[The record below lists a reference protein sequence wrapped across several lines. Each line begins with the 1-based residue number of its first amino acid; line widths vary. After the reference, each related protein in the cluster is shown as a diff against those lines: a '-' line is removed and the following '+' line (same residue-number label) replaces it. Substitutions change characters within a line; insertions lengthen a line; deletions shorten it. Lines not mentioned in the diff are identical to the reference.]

1 MIFSPFIQTSTDV
14 MGDLLHTANVQGIS
28 ADGIDFDLL
37 SYETY
42 FKGSVD
48 EEWQHL
54 IGDDLLTQTTEIE
67 IRSEYFHL
75 TQEYQIRIRPSKVHP
90 YLDLRCSIA
99 TDKTKSKAVAII
111 DPSSTIPLKKGVQ
124 EWMKEAIRRK
134 KLQHKLMIGIGEH
147 NLDQE
152 INRLLLKIQ
161 KEGPLTSPYRLPIAE
176 CFPPVPPTNDAV
188 LLHYK
193 QLRKENN
200 LIDGVQ
206 PGDMVLE
213 YIFPKHGR
221 DGRGCNGKH
230 IAIPEPIV
238 KYAGFIVIDNAT
250 ITSEQNEESIRFYAN
265 VSGYIQRPKGVFSIA
280 QELRIESASFK
291 KTGSIE
297 AGVDK
302 DISLTIKQNISSQDA
317 VGVGINID
325 VQKLDIS
332 GTVGDNAKIQACE
345 LNIGSQT
352 HKKSQINVTEIA
364 NIHLHRGNLKAKEA
378 NIDVLEAGKVE
389 ADIVRIKQMVGGEI
403 IARIVHIETLYS
415 NARITA
421 LESITIDNIEGEGNN
436 FIIDPHSISS
446 YHEKIAALEIDIRT
460 KNSHLQE
467 ESKEFIARQISF
479 KEKNVRIKLFQQRVI
494 DAQKNGTTPMKA
506 DVARIQQ
513 YKLEAEALKQT
524 AEKLREKDTHIHL
537 LRTELEK
544 LYDAD
549 LHAVVTHH
557 GNYSGHDRIVFIDP
571 KNHQEYAISPEGK
584 VTHVRLRREGDE
596 KRLILES

>member
-1 MIFSPFIQTSTDV
+1 MKFTPIVKSSTDIPE
-14 MGDLLHTANVQGIS
+14 DLLNAANSRGIS
-28 ADGIDFDLL
+28 ADRVDFDLL

-42 FKGSVD
+42 FKGTVD
-48 EEWQHL
+48 EEWQL
-54 IGDDLLTQTTEIE
+54 LEGNDLLTQTTEIE
-67 IRSEYFHL
+67 IRSEHFQL
-75 TQEYQIRIRPSKVHP
+75 RQEYQIRIRSPKPHP
-90 YLDLRCSIA
+90 YLDLRFSIA
-99 TDKTKSKAVAII
+99 TDKTKSKAVAIL

-124 EWMKEAIRRK
+124 EWIKEAITRK
-134 KLQHKLMIGIGEH
+134 KLLHKLFIGIGED

-161 KEGPLTSPYRLPIAE
+161 KEGPLTAPYRLPIAE
-176 CFPPVPPTNDAV
+176 CFPSVAPLNDAV

-193 QLRKENN
+193 QLKKEKN
-200 LIDGVQ
+200 LIEGVH
-206 PGDMVLE
+206 PGDLLLE
-213 YIFPKHGR
+213 YVFPKHGR
-221 DGRGCNGKH
+221 DGRSCNGQH
-230 IAIPEPIV
+230 IAVPEPIV
-238 KYAGFIVIDNAT
+238 KYSGFIVIDDAT
-250 ITSEQNEESIRFYAN
+250 IRSEQNEESIRFYAS
-265 VSGYIQRPKGVFSIA
+265 VSGFIQRQKEIFSIA
-280 QELRIESASFK
+280 QELKIESASFK

-297 AGVDK
+297 AGMDK
-302 DISLTIKQNISSQDA
+302 DIALTIKQNISSQDA
-317 VGVGINID
+317 VGMGVNID

-345 LNIGSQT
+345 LTIGSQT

-378 NIDVLEAGKVE
+378 NINILEAGKIE
-389 ADIVRIKQMVGGEI
+389 ADIVRIKEMAGGEI

-421 LESITIDNIEGEGNN
+421 LESITIDNIKGEGNN
-436 FIIDPHSISS
+436 LIINPHSINA
-446 YHEKIAALEIDIRT
+446 YHEQIAALETDIRT

-479 KEKNVRIKLFQQRVI
+479 KEKSSRIKQFQQRII

-513 YKLEAEALKQT
+513 YRAEAETLKQT
-524 AEKLREKDTHIHL
+524 AEELREKEAHIDT

-544 LYDAD
+544 FYDAD

-571 KNHQEYAISPEGK
+571 KTHQEYAISPKGK
-584 VTHVRLRREGDE
+584 ATHVRLRREGDE
-596 KRLILES
+596 KRLIVES